1 MAENTT
7 CIAISTDG
15 KEIAIITRVGEVTI
29 LNADTLEQKS
39 SFKVDARDATGLQYI
54 TPSVLILASEAIS
67 SWDTSSGKK
76 IKTYSAE
83 KLQPAIALSSNGK
96 ELVFGTNESLQ
107 RWNLIEDRAI
117 GEYCGVPT
125 QNSIIRYTSDGLLIA
140 IATGNKDWG
149 HTKRFPLT

>member
-117 GEYCGVPT
+117 GEYRGVPT

-149 HTKRFPLT
+149 HTKRFSLT